1 MSARCLY
8 WTGHIYLAFCLNSLS
23 MSALA
28 TAAGAAWVEGE
39 EWANAYSLIAFLL
52 WIYIFFVSSLI
63 RVSEDKDTKIMKKVK
78 KKIFTEAW

>member
-1 MSARCLY
+1 
-8 WTGHIYLAFCLNSLS
+8 

-63 RVSEDKDTKIMKKVK
+63 CVSEDKDTKIMKKVRK
-78 KKIFTEAW
+78 KKIYKDFTEA